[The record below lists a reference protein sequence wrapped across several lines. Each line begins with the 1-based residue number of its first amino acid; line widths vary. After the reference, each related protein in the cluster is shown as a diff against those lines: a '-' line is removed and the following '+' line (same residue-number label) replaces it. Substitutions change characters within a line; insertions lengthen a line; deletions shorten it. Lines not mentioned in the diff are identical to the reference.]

1 MNDLLWFID
10 ESFTAQVIRN
20 NPGKFAAVFVAVV
33 ALVVMVV
40 A

>member
-1 MNDLLWFID
+1 MNDLLWFIE

-20 NPGKFAAVFVAVV
+20 NPGKFALVFVVAV
-33 ALVVMVV
+33 ALVVL